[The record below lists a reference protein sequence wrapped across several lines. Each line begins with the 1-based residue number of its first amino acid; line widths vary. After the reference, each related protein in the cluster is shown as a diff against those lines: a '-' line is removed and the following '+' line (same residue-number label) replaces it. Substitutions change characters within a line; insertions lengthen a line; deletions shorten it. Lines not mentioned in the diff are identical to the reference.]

1 MDWWGLGGRGG
12 PLPIALTDPKDL
24 TGLEAEVGI
33 FRVRRVVLGEAGFV
47 VFDSADQPTDRA
59 GACNDTTEVRSTG
72 GKVDRPGCNDKEYE
86 HEHTATD
93 EDPSWGAHPQAAGLW
108 EQQRICERVLRGI
121 LNDGRR

>member
-1 MDWWGLGGRGG
+1 MSFLTVPINRPTGR
-12 PLPIALTDPKDL
+12 
-24 TGLEAEVGI
+24 
-33 FRVRRVVLGEAGFV
+33 VLA
-47 VFDSADQPTDRA
+47 
-59 GACNDTTEVRSTG
+59 TTQR

-86 HEHTATD
+86 HKHTATD